1 MVLVPFITI
10 TTLPPHIMQPL
21 TSIFLACVSTTLA
34 AASVIA
40 PAAPGVTSSY
50 YSLDST
56 FPTGLKGLNVSQVT
70 ALALVNTSGS
80 TLELHV
86 AQRGT
91 ALPPFIVLDTV
102 TGGLLRTYGVKG
114 LKSPHGMASTY
125 AVDPTTVPSTLW
137 VADIAN
143 GTLLSLNPETGEV
156 YQLVGSKGLGVNPPQ
171 FSAPADLALDA
182 TSHALFCSDGDGG
195 EANRVMKLSTTS
207 PNSRPA
213 YVLGCGNTSAA
224 PGCFSSPHSTA
235 FSPHWGHLWVADRGH
250 NRLQVFSGATGALL
264 GVWGAE
270 DGCFGVPGAQPW
282 GVRVDDVRGRL
293 VVADGGPAGNPSGG
307 EVGAVYVLGINEGA
321 GWGPNS
327 VPPCKGALLQTLV
340 VPNQATAKPHE
351 LEVDN
356 ASGDIYLADIGVPP
370 TVVKYKCVA

>member
-1 MVLVPFITI
+1 M
-10 TTLPPHIMQPL
+10 
-21 TSIFLACVSTTLA
+21 
-34 AASVIA
+34 IA
-40 PAAPGVTSSY
+40 PAASTGGSSSSSSSTY
-50 YSLDST
+50 YTLQSGY
-56 FPTGLKGLNVSQVT
+56 PTGLAGLNVSQVT
-70 ALALVNTSGS
+70 ALALVNTSAS

-91 ALPPFIVLDTV
+91 ALPPFIVLDTT

-125 AVDPTTVPSTLW
+125 SVDPTSVPSTLW

-143 GTLLSLNPETGEV
+143 GTLLSLNPESGEV

-171 FSAPADLALDA
+171 FSAPADIALDA
-182 TSHALFCSDGDGG
+182 ASHSLFCSDGDGG
-195 EANRVMKLSTTS
+195 QANRVMKLSTTL

-213 YVLGCGNTSAA
+213 LVLGCGNTSAA

-235 FSPHWGHLWVADRGH
+235 FSPTWGHLWVADRGH
-250 NRLQVFSGATGALL
+250 NRLQVFNGATGALL
-264 GVWGAE
+264 GVWSAE

-282 GVRVDDVRGRL
+282 GVRVDSARGRL

-307 EVGAVYVLGINEGA
+307 EAGAVYVLGINAGA
-321 GWGPNS
+321 GWGVNT
-327 VPPCKGALLQTLV
+327 VPACKGALLQTLA